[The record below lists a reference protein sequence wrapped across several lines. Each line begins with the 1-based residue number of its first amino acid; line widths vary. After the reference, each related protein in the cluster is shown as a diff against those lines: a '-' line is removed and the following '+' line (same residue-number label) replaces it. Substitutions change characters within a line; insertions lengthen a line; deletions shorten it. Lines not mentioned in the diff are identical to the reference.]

1 MVRHGFRYLHPIP
14 RPDNTCLTPSH
25 RYTER
30 TYCLRGA
37 LDFWD
42 CHISSSQTSKCLEVM
57 VNSAANVFFRCR
69 SFAQVKRENRFIPE
83 VQISPHVAISG
94 PNSGDNDVLKF
105 VERPLKLVI
114 MILTNNCWE
123 QFGEVGFSITWDRR
137 FLIYLRTP
145 YRKVDASGAGHQ
157 ASCLA
162 IILTPL
168 LLKFKRWII
177 RPPRTY
183 QNWLVIWLSF
193 YLYTPR
199 FCGRGFD
206 CHRAPTDGNIFTENH
221 SRSMYKYQ
229 KILPCWQHVFFP
241 HCSSWATARRSPRTI
256 E

>member
-1 MVRHGFRYLHPIP
+1 
-14 RPDNTCLTPSH
+14 
-25 RYTER
+25 
-30 TYCLRGA
+30 
-37 LDFWD
+37 
-42 CHISSSQTSKCLEVM
+42 M

-168 LLKFKRWII
+168 LLKFKR
-177 RPPRTY
+177 
-183 QNWLVIWLSF
+183 
-193 YLYTPR
+193 
-199 FCGRGFD
+199 
-206 CHRAPTDGNIFTENH
+206 
-221 SRSMYKYQ
+221 
-229 KILPCWQHVFFP
+229 
-241 HCSSWATARRSPRTI
+241 
-256 E
+256 